1 MYLGVDLDSER
12 ALLQQCLLWESREE
26 TSLGR
31 ARKDWVSLL
40 MIWGRKV
47 ISSLSL
53 PLREMSASVSSVF
66 SNMIRF
72 LTLCS
77 DV

>member
-12 ALLQQCLLWESREE
+12 ALLQQCLLWEPREE
-26 TSLGR
+26 TSLGK

-53 PLREMSASVSSVF
+53 PIREMSAISFFSVF
-66 SNMIRF
+66 KNDPIPRPM
-72 LTLCS
+72 
-77 DV
+77 